1 MQSTKTVLD
10 IGTRLTAILGLG
22 TGEAEAA
29 DRTVAM
35 QTIEGT
41 EVRETEH
48 TMHKT
53 DRDRLARMKRIIR
66 RMRTGKM
73 HRLKTTIMCRKT
85 RNRCKEQPHLHL

>member
-53 DRDRLARMKRIIR
+53 DRQARANEANNPQNENGENAPVENNNYVPENAQQM
-66 RMRTGKM
+66 
-73 HRLKTTIMCRKT
+73 
-85 RNRCKEQPHLHL
+85 